1 MFFSREGAIDRLVG
15 IYKRVLPRCG
25 VRAMDILADCH
36 HYVHCCRWR
45 SFLSSLTQWAR
56 VQARHL
62 ASKHANMQANK
73 QASKHANKHASKHA
87 NKHANRHASKQACKH
102 ASIQACKL
110 VSIHAI
116 WMWELL
122 VQQTGKNLI
131 PGQSLPL
138 WWSTSLMCLQC
149 TCAS

>member
-62 ASKHANMQANK
+62 ASKHANMQASMQISM
-73 QASKHANKHASKHA
+73 QASMQTSMQTGMQAS
-87 NKHANRHASKQACKH
+87 RH

-110 VSIHAI
+110 VSMHAI

-131 PGQSLPL
+131 PGQSLPW

>member
-73 QASKHANKHASKHA
+73 HASKHANKHASKHA
-87 NKHANRHASKQACKH
+87 NKHANRHAS
-102 ASIQACKL
+102 IQACKL
-110 VSIHAI
+110 VSMHAI

-131 PGQSLPL
+131 PGQSLPW